1 MTFFFC
7 KLNDK
12 SEFVQLAIDFRE
24 KSYYNNKVE
33 NFVKRGMNMS
43 SIKTAPDLRENKM
56 GTMPSGK
63 LLLNMAL
70 PLVLSMLVQAL
81 YNVVDSVYVAGY
93 SENAVT
99 ALSLAFPIQNLQ
111 IGFATGV
118 AVGMNSLLS
127 KSLGEGNR
135 ERANRAAGNGIF
147 LTLVT
152 IGLFMLFGFFG
163 SGAYYEMQPISAQT
177 IREGTA
183 YTSICCIFTA
193 GLFVEILGERL
204 LQASGKTIYTLFTQ
218 GTGAV
223 LNIILDPLFIFGN
236 EALGIAPMGAAGA
249 AVATVIGQWVA
260 GILAVIFNLW
270 KNDDVKF
277 GLKYLLPDG
286 KIVGKTLT
294 VGVPSII
301 MMAIGSV
308 MNFGMNQI
316 FLGFPEIGET
326 ASGVFGVYFKLQS
339 FFLMPLFGLNNA
351 SISIIAFNYG
361 ARKPKRITGN
371 LKCATVTAL
380 VIMIIGFG
388 IFQLLP
394 EPLMG
399 IFGSSDESGTFV
411 RLGVSALRTVS
422 FHFPLAAVCIALGA
436 SFQAL
441 GNGIYS
447 TITSLC
453 RQLVVLLPAAYLL
466 SLTGDVNAVWWS
478 FPIAEIMS
486 MTLTLIFYR
495 RIYRKKIKPLYE
507 A

>member
-1 MTFFFC
+1 MS
-7 KLNDK
+7 N
-12 SEFVQLAIDFRE
+12 
-24 KSYYNNKVE
+24 
-33 NFVKRGMNMS
+33 VKA
-43 SIKTAPDLRENKM
+43 APDLRENKM
-56 GTMPSGK
+56 GTMPVGK
-63 LLLNMAL
+63 LLFNMAL

-111 IGFATGV
+111 IGCATGV

-147 LTLVT
+147 LTMVI

-163 SGAYYEMQPISAQT
+163 AGAYYKMQPISAQT
-177 IREGTA
+177 VQEGSA

-193 GLFVEILGERL
+193 GIFIEILGERL
-204 LQASGKTIYTLFTQ
+204 LQASGRTIYTLFTQ

-223 LNIILDPLFIFGN
+223 LNIILDPVFIYGN
-236 EALGIAPMGAAGA
+236 EALGLAPMGAAGA

-260 GILAVIFNLW
+260 AIMAVIFNLT
-270 KNDDVKF
+270 KNDDVQF
-277 GLKYLLPDG
+277 ALKYLRPDG
-286 KIVGKTLT
+286 KIIGKILA

-301 MMAIGSV
+301 MMGIGSV

-339 FFLMPLFGLNNA
+339 FFLMPLIGLNNA

-361 ARKPKRITGN
+361 ARQPERIMKN
-371 LKCATVTAL
+371 LKYALGTAL
-380 VIMIIGFG
+380 VIMLLGLA
-388 IFQLLP
+388 IFQFLP

-399 IFGSSDESGTFV
+399 IFGSTDETGNFV
-411 RLGVSALRTVS
+411 RIGVNALRIVS

-466 SLTGDVNAVWWS
+466 SLSGDVNLVWWS
-478 FPIAEIMS
+478 FPIAEVVS
-486 MTLTLIFYR
+486 MLFTLIFFR
-495 RIYRKKIKPLYE
+495 RIYKQKIQPMYT
-507 A
+507 